1 TNDAEKIDLSAV
13 TAITSFADLAANHLT
28 QVGGNAVIT
37 DGFNTITLNGVNI
50 ADLDAGD
57 FIF

>member
-1 TNDAEKIDLSAV
+1 MTHTQVVQGSNGDW
-13 TAITSFADLAANHLT
+13 TITLPDQITLT

-37 DGFNTITLNGVNI
+37 DGFNTITLNGVAI
-50 ADLDAGD
+50 GDLDATD